1 MQQAFLR
8 EEGDDEAQFM
18 DEDYIAALEYGL
30 PPTAGEGIG
39 VDRVVMLLTDSPSI
53 RDVIFFPHMRSK

>member
-1 MQQAFLR
+1 
-8 EEGDDEAQFM
+8 M
-18 DEDYIAALEYGL
+18 DEDFVNALEHGL

-53 RDVIFFPHMRSK
+53 RDVIFFPHMRVR